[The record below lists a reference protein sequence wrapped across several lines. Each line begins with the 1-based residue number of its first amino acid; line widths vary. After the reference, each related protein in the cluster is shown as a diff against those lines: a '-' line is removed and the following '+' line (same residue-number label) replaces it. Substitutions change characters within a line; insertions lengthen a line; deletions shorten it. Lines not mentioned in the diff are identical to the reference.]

1 MTFATIL
8 FLVSLVLLVGFL
20 VFRSW
25 EEKRGVRLFAT
36 VRARLDERVL
46 RTYHHAVTGTIP
58 YRYRTAFFVFLQKMI
73 HEAVLVI
80 VGALRAIERPLTR
93 LSYRMRMSTPKA
105 NGKEV
110 SSFLR
115 TIVPLKKRES
125 GTDGT
130 DSEKSV

>member
-1 MTFATIL
+1 MTFATTL
-8 FLVSLVLLVGFL
+8 FFASFLLLVGFL
-20 VFRSW
+20 IFRSW
-25 EEKRGVRLFAT
+25 EEKRGIRLWAD
-36 VRARLDERVL
+36 ARTKLDEKVHRM
-46 RTYHHAVTGTIP
+46 YHRAVTGTIP

-80 VGALRAIERPLTR
+80 VATLRAIERPLTR
-93 LSYRMRMSTPKA
+93 LSYRMRMATPKA

-125 GTDGT
+125 EGDGT
-130 DSEKSV
+130 ESEKSV

>member
-8 FLVSLVLLVGFL
+8 FLVSLFLLVGFL

-25 EEKRGVRLFAT
+25 EEKRGVRVWAGT
-36 VRARLDERVL
+36 RAKLDEQVRHW
-46 RTYHHAVTGTIP
+46 YHNAVTGTIP

-80 VGALRAIERPLTR
+80 VRALRAIERPLTR

-115 TIVPLKKRES
+115 TIVPLKKRD
-125 GTDGT
+125 GGADGT